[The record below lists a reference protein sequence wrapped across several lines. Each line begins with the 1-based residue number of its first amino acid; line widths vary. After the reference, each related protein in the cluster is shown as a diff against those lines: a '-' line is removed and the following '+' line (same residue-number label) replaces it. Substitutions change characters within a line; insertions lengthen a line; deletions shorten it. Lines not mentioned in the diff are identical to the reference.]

1 MTLEERN
8 AILNS
13 TLFHSKVRVALCD
26 WLNYWAMIGTDSIE
40 DEKVRN
46 DTDNF
51 LRLLIEKLDECTTKV
66 VVLAIS
72 DTNIIQSEGEPTDEQ
87 VRAAVTAITTH
98 CLPYLL

>member
-13 TLFHSKVRVALCD
+13 TSFHSKVRVALCD
-26 WLNYWAMIGTDSIE
+26 WLNYWAMAGTDSIE
-40 DEKVRN
+40 DETVRIN
-46 DTDNF
+46 TDNF
-51 LRLLIEKLDECTTKV
+51 LRMLIDKLDECTTKV

-72 DTNIIQSEGEPTDEQ
+72 DNNIINSEGEPTDEQ
-87 VRAAVTAITTH
+87 VRAAVTAITSH